1 MPFQISKISDQGTAN
16 PIVAR
21 LSVQTSE
28 IIKFCPRGE
37 EFHNSVLELFHDHV
51 QKHLLECDQIAKEIA
66 EEILDIDSESGKEGL
81 KKQADGRVV
90 EVPYVIRLTPRVE
103 QFLYCAKS
111 ALRDLA
117 RIFKLFFG
125 KEFDSARYDK
135 VIEWAEKEFGSESE
149 LVKTLKQ
156 DQDSWIKK
164 LISMR
169 NAVEH
174 PGGYSGH
181 LYIHNVALVP
191 PDHPNH
197 PILETPSMQ
206 LNDEEKEP
214 IVEYLLTTVRNILE
228 FCEDMLVICI
238 TMEGLPKMIGF
249 AEIPESERDPSCPI
263 RLRAVLKGIKI

>member
-28 IIKFCPRGE
+28 LVKFCPRGE
-37 EFHNSVLELFHDHV
+37 EFHKSVLELFHDHI
-51 QKHLLECDQIAKEIA
+51 QKQLLECDQVAKEIA
-66 EEILDIDSESGKEGL
+66 QEILDIDTELGKGGI
-81 KKQADGRVV
+81 KKQAGGRVV
-90 EVPYVIRLTPRVE
+90 DLPHVMRLTPRVE

-135 VIEWAEKEFGSESE
+135 VIEWAEEEFGRESE
-149 LVKTLKQ
+149 LVKILRQ
-156 DQDSWIKK
+156 DHDLWIRK

-174 PGGYSGH
+174 PGGHSGH
-181 LYIHNVALVP
+181 LHIHNITLVP
-191 PDHPNH
+191 PDHPNY
-197 PILETPSMQ
+197 PILEAPSWH
-206 LNDEEKEP
+206 LNDEPKEP
-214 IVEYLLTTVRNILE
+214 IVEYLLSTVSNILE
-228 FCEDMLVICI
+228 FCEDVLVICI
-238 TMEGLPKMIGF
+238 TMSGLPKMIGF
-249 AEIPESERDPSCPI
+249 AEIPEAKRDPSCPI
-263 RLRAVLKGIKI
+263 RLRAVPNGIQI